1 MGPFAVSSVVL
12 IHFPFSGL
20 SSSKLRPALLL
31 AEAGNYGWVCAQIT
45 ILHYANKRAVLLEII
60 DFVEGSLEIQSF
72 IRPAKLF
79 TASESLFQKQIG
91 QISQAKLKETT

>member
-1 MGPFAVSSVVL
+1 MTGFVLRLQVVIMPTNEL
-12 IHFPFSGL
+12 F
-20 SSSKLRPALLL
+20 
-31 AEAGNYGWVCAQIT
+31 Y
-45 ILHYANKRAVLLEII
+45 LETI

-91 QISQAKLKETT
+91 RISKAKLKETTQILVALLNPEVA

>member
-1 MGPFAVSSVVL
+1 MGTFKAVSVVM
-12 IHFPFSGL
+12 IHFPFSDL

-31 AEAGNYGWVCAQIT
+31 AGAGNQDWVCAQIT
-45 ILHYANKRAVLLEII
+45 SCHYADKRAVLLEII

-79 TASESLFQKQIG
+79 TASESLFQRQIG

>member
-1 MGPFAVSSVVL
+1 MGTFKAVSVVM
-12 IHFPFSGL
+12 IHFPFSDL

-31 AEAGNYGWVCAQIT
+31 AGAGNQDWVCAQIT
-45 ILHYANKRAVLLEII
+45 SCHYADKRAVLLEII

>member
-1 MGPFAVSSVVL
+1 MGTFKAVSVVM
-12 IHFPFSGL
+12 IHFPFSDL

-31 AEAGNYGWVCAQIT
+31 AGAGNQDWVCAQIT
-45 ILHYANKRAVLLEII
+45 SCHYADKRAVLLEII

-72 IRPAKLF
+72 IRLAKLF